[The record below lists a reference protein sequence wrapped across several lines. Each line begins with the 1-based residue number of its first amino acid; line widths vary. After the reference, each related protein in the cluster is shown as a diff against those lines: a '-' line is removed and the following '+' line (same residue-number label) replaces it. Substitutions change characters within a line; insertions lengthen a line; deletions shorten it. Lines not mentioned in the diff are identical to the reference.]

1 MKTTDIVLYTL
12 LAVIVAGIVLSFY
25 RYQKNPANTFNILD
39 LLMENGR
46 VSRLAAAFMMTLV
59 VTSWVMI
66 KLTVDG
72 KMTEGYLM
80 AFGGMWIAPIIS
92 KMFATNTATATSTTT
107 VSIEASETTKART
120 GGTERK

>member
-1 MKTTDIVLYTL
+1 MMKTTDIVMYTL
-12 LAVIVAGIVLSFY
+12 LAVIIAGIAISFY

-46 VSRLAAAFMMTLV
+46 VSRLAAAFMATLL

-66 KLTVDG
+66 KLTIDG

-92 KMFATNTATATSTTT
+92 KMFATNNGSTVSSSTTT
-107 VSIEASETTKART
+107 VSIEA
-120 GGTERK
+120 TEKK

>member
-12 LAVIVAGIVLSFY
+12 LAVIAAGVAVSFY

-46 VSRLAAAFMMTLV
+46 VSRLAAGFMLTLV

-92 KMFATNTATATSTTT
+92 KMFATNTGSSVSSITT
-107 VSIEASETTKART
+107 VSVEETKTK
-120 GGTERK
+120 